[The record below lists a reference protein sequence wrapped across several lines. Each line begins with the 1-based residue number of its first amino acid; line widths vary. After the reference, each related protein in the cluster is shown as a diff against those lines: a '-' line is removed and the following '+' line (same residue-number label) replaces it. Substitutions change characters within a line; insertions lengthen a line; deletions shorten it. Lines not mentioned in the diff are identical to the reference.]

1 MKAIFTSFI
10 FLFFNLSATAQDYA
24 LKRLENSP
32 RHHEWI
38 KVQNGDREIHCFV
51 AFPERADDAPTI
63 IVIHEN
69 RGLTDWVRSMTDKLA
84 EAGYLAIAPDMLSD
98 FSEEYPRTTAFP
110 DSDAARTAI
119 YELDQ
124 NQVTEDLNEVFRAAG
139 DLDGSN
145 GEISVMGFCWGGSQ
159 SFRMATNNP
168 DLKNAFV
175 FYGTGPKDL
184 KDIERIEA
192 KVYGF
197 YGETDQR
204 VNASIEQSEKLMKE
218 AGKFYEYK
226 IYPGAGHA
234 YMRRGDDPDE
244 DLAQKAA
251 ALASME
257 WIKEILSN

>member
-1 MKAIFTSFI
+1 MKAILASFI
-10 FLFFNLSATAQDYA
+10 FLCFTLSMTAQDYA

-38 KVQNGDREIHCFV
+38 KVQSGDREVHCFV
-51 AFPERADDAPTI
+51 AFPERVDDAPTI

-69 RGLTDWVRSMTDKLA
+69 RGLTDWVRSLADKLA

-119 YELDQ
+119 YELDPD
-124 NQVTEDLNEVFRAAG
+124 QVTDDLNEVFRAAG
-139 DLDGSN
+139 QIDGSN

-184 KDIERIEA
+184 EDIERIEA

-226 IYPGAGHA
+226 IYEGAGHA
-234 YMRRGDDPDE
+234 YMRRADDPDE
-244 DLAQKAA
+244 DPAHKAA
-251 ALASME
+251 AIASME
-257 WIKEILSN
+257 WIKEILDR